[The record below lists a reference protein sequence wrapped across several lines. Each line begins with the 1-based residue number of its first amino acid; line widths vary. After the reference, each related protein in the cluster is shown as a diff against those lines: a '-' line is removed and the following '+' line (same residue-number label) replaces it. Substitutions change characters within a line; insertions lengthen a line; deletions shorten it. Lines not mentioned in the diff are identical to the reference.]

1 MVEVREFGGIPS
13 DGDVF
18 GQEAEQHNG
27 GNSRGYL
34 ANWKESSQLWQ
45 TRSHSNKGNT
55 LRCGRGSFLLQ
66 FATGLDSDG
75 VRACNVKS
83 NRPKTSKFGV
93 DLLLIM
99 RIKAWPKSFTDTEKG
114 RLGASECLLARIS
127 DFQASGSVVT

>member
-13 DGDVF
+13 DDDVF

-34 ANWKESSQLWQ
+34 TN
-45 TRSHSNKGNT
+45 

-83 NRPKTSKFGV
+83 NRPKTPRFCV
-93 DLLLIM
+93 ELLLIM

-114 RLGASECLLARIS
+114 RLGASECLQARIS
-127 DFQASGSVVT
+127 EFQASGSVVI